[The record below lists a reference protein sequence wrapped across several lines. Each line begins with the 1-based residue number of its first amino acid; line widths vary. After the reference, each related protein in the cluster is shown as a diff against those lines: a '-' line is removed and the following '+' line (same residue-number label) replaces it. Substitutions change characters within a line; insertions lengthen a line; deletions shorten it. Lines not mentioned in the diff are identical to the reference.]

1 MAAHNKNKG
10 KTKAVK
16 TSLDSILLPENKEE
30 TKRIISDVG
39 DRINRLYVYTA
50 HFIRAYMIHLHH
62 KGTLD
67 ARKVLTIDFIR
78 MVFIYF
84 QEDKQTQEYKNFDDM
99 CNEHQILIDK
109 YRNTTNRK
117 STKDQNRLNLLE
129 KKIRDGPIIIPHNER
144 YNGNISDDNLNLLME
159 IDKFCEDH
167 GFPICQKIDGTGLSP
182 VINSLCDQIITNTE
196 TNIKLRFIDHLNHY
210 VNSLKIDD
218 DLKTKDKRKELRAL
232 KRKLYN
238 VKKHLV
244 EYSDVDSEDEYYQFI
259 TKCRQNILPVAI
271 PLRSNLLKEI
281 TDHPLDFLGY
291 MIKMSIKLEQKGK
304 KQLQV
309 IPLRKQFT
317 TKYFPMD
324 TSVILANFDFNEK
337 KILERNKTDNAPKIW
352 GAYFNMNHKIFRM
365 QDKLGYHFSYVM
377 STDGYSV
384 SLTFVDEIKHQKNII
399 KKQKM
404 NEGNRKALIAKSK
417 MNDEQRAAARILRL
431 EKQEAQR
438 SYKSKQTAARKA
450 EFLAQKKEEQIR
462 KKEEQ
467 AKKKEEQAARKKEE
481 QAKKKEEQA
490 ARKKEE
496 QLKKKEELARKR
508 AEAKKSICR
517 QRGIKKEQNDEEPKR
532 KVGRPRV
539 VKKISEQST
548 YIKQLH
554 AKSEFPYLDPD
565 NEKVIEEL
573 KTKNKVYVDPGKIR
587 IYTMIGKPIE
597 HILPKNKKCSHKG
610 YKGTDLD
617 CPKCLKHSIN
627 RPENMKK
634 CYHKEHNPD
643 TCHKCIEKNQES
655 LITCNHK
662 RPQISTSECSRCK
675 KHQEMK
681 ILKYSNSQR
690 INETKRNIYRK
701 RLTKHK
707 TEHSLFDKERE
718 LNGFNSK
725 SCDLKKFMDYIAVKF
740 GIYDEVNDEYKDPIF
755 RKLRWYSYINTQ
767 RSEQN
772 LVNSIKNTYGDDVV
786 LIMGDWSS
794 RSKNHLRGM
803 APTPMI
809 GIKRMLAK
817 SFKIYNL
824 DEYNTSKICN
834 KTKEVCKKMK
844 LKVDEQFKKKPKVKV
859 KKKRTATTS
868 KTAKTYR
875 LEKIHSILT
884 YKMENNRTGCI
895 NRDVNAVLNM
905 KEIGESIIKDD
916 IRPLV
921 FSRSSTSPSSSSNY
935 SP

>member
-1 MAAHNKNKG
+1 MATNNKVKG
-10 KTKAVK
+10 KTKVVK

-30 TKRIISDVG
+30 TKRIINDVG
-39 DRINRLYVYTA
+39 DRINRLYVYAT
-50 HFIRAYMIHLHH
+50 HFIRAYMIHLYH

-67 ARKVLTIDFIR
+67 ARKVLTKDFIR
-78 MVFIYF
+78 MVFLYF

-99 CNEHQILIDK
+99 RNEYQDLINK
-109 YRNTTNRK
+109 YHNTTNRK
-117 STKDQNRLNLLE
+117 STKDKNRLIFLE
-129 KKIRDGPIIIPHNER
+129 KKIRDGSLIIPPNER
-144 YNGNISDDNLNLLME
+144 YNNNISDFNLSLLME
-159 IDKFCEDH
+159 IDSFCEKN
-167 GFPICQKIDGTGLSP
+167 GFPICQKVDGTGLTQITNYLS
-182 VINSLCDQIITNTE
+182 DTIITNTE
-196 TNIKLRFIDHLNHY
+196 TNIKVHFIDHLNHY
-210 VNSLKIDD
+210 VNALKIDD
-218 DLKTKDKRKELRAL
+218 DLKAKDKRKELKVL

-238 VKKHLV
+238 VKRHLV
-244 EYSDVDSEDEYYQFI
+244 EYTDVTDENEYHQFI
-259 TKCRQNILPVAI
+259 TKCRQNILPVII
-271 PLRSNLLKEI
+271 PTNSNLLKEI

-291 MIKMSIKLEQKGK
+291 MIKMTIKLEKKGK

-324 TSVILANFDFNEK
+324 TSVILDNFDFDGK
-337 KILERNKTDNAPKIW
+337 SLLRSSKTSNAPKIW
-352 GAYFNMNHKIFRM
+352 GEYFNMDHKIFRR
-365 QDKLGYHFSYVM
+365 QSKLGYHFSYM
-377 STDGYSV
+377 MTTDGYSV
-384 SLTFVDEIKHQKNII
+384 SLTFIDEIKNQKKIAKEA
-399 KKQKM
+399 KKK
-404 NEGNRKALIAKSK
+404 EGRQKALIAKSQ
-417 MNDEQRAAARILRL
+417 MNDEQGAAARILRL

-438 SYKSKQTAARKA
+438 SYKSKRTAAEKA
-450 EFLAQKKEEQIR
+450 DFLAQKKEEL
-462 KKEEQ
+462 
-467 AKKKEEQAARKKEE
+467 ARKKEE
-481 QAKKKEEQA
+481 QAKKKEEQV

-496 QLKKKEELARKR
+496 QLKKKEEQARKR
-508 AEAKKSICR
+508 ADTKKNVGCKR
-517 QRGIKKEQNDEEPKR
+517 ATKNHLKNEEEQKK
-532 KVGRPRV
+532 VVRPRV
-539 VKKISEQST
+539 AKQIQEQST
-548 YIKQLH
+548 YIKYLH
-554 AKSEFPYLDPD
+554 SRSEFPYLDPD
-565 NEKVIEEL
+565 NVKVIEEL

-597 HILPKNKKCSHKG
+597 HILPKQKRCSHKE

-617 CPKCLKHSIN
+617 CPKCYKRSIN

-634 CYHKEHNPD
+634 CYHKDHNPD
-643 TCHKCIEKNQES
+643 TCHKCIEKKQTS

-662 RPQISTSECSRCK
+662 RPHTSTSECPRCK
-675 KHQEMK
+675 KHQEVK

-701 RLTKHK
+701 RLTTHK
-707 TEHSLFDKERE
+707 TERSLFTKEQE
-718 LNGFNSK
+718 LNGLNSK
-725 SCDLKKFMDYIAVKF
+725 SCDLKKFIDYVAMKF
-740 GIYDEVNDEYKDPIF
+740 KIYNDVNDEYKDPIF
-755 RKLRWYSYINTQ
+755 RKLRWHSYINTQ
-767 RSEQN
+767 RSEKN
-772 LVNSIKNTYGDDVV
+772 LVNNIKNTYGEDVV
-786 LIMGDWSS
+786 LVMGDWSS

-817 SFKIYNL
+817 SFKIYDL

-905 KEIGESIIKDD
+905 KEIGESIIRDN

-921 FSRSSTSPSSSSNY
+921 FSRSSTSSSSNY

>member
-1 MAAHNKNKG
+1 MTTNNKTKG
-10 KTKAVK
+10 KTKTIK

-30 TKRIISDVG
+30 TKRIINDVG
-39 DRINRLYVYTA
+39 DRINRLYVYAT
-50 HFIRAYMIHLHH
+50 HFIRAYMIHLYH
-62 KGTLD
+62 KDTLD
-67 ARKVLTIDFIR
+67 ARKVLTKDFIR
-78 MVFIYF
+78 MVFLYF
-84 QEDKQTQEYKNFDDM
+84 QEDKQTQEYKNFDDIR
-99 CNEHQILIDK
+99 NEYQNLIDK
-109 YRNTTNRK
+109 YRNNSNIK
-117 STKDQNRLNLLE
+117 STKDKNRLNLLE
-129 KKIRDGPIIIPHNER
+129 KKIRDGPVIFPANAR

-167 GFPICQKIDGTGLSP
+167 GFPICQKIEGTGLTQI
-182 VINSLCDQIITNTE
+182 VGYLCDQIITNTE
-196 TNIKLRFIDHLNHY
+196 TNIKVHFIDHLNHY
-210 VNSLKIDD
+210 INALKIDD
-218 DLKTKDKRKELRAL
+218 NLKTKDKRKELKAL

-238 VKKHLV
+238 VKRHLT
-244 EYSDVDSEDEYYQFI
+244 EYTNVAPEDEYHQFI
-259 TKCRQNILPVAI
+259 TKCRQNILPAI
-271 PLRSNLLKEI
+271 IPTNSNLLNEI
-281 TDHPLDFLGY
+281 IDHPLDFLGY

-324 TSVILANFDFNEK
+324 TSVILANFDFDGK
-337 KILERNKTDNAPKIW
+337 RLLSSSKTSNALKIW
-352 GAYFNMNHKIFRM
+352 GKYFNMDHKIFRR
-365 QDKLGYHFSYVM
+365 QGKLGYYFSYM
-377 STDGYSV
+377 MTTDGYSV
-384 SLTFVDEIKHQKNII
+384 SLTFVDEIKNQKKITKEA
-399 KKQKM
+399 KKK
-404 NEGNRKALIAKSK
+404 EGRQRALIAKSQ

-431 EKQEAQR
+431 EKQAAQR
-438 SYKSKQTAARKA
+438 SYKSKQTAAEKA
-450 EFLAQKKEEQIR
+450 KFLAQKKEEQ
-462 KKEEQ
+462 
-467 AKKKEEQAARKKEE
+467 ARKKEE

-490 ARKKEE
+490 AKKKEE
-496 QLKKKEELARKR
+496 QLKKKELARKR
-508 AEAKKSICR
+508 AEAKKSVGR
-517 QRGIKKEQNDEEPKR
+517 QRGIKKEQNDGEPKR
-532 KVGRPRV
+532 KVVRPRV
-539 VKKISEQST
+539 VKKSSEQST
-548 YIKQLH
+548 YIKHIH
-554 AKSEFPYLDPD
+554 ARSEFPYLDPD
-565 NEKVIEEL
+565 NMKVIAEL
-573 KTKNKVYVDPGKIR
+573 KTKNKVYIDPGKIR

-597 HILPKNKKCSHKG
+597 HILPKKKRCSHKG

-617 CPKCLKHSIN
+617 CPKCLKRSIN

-634 CYHKEHNPD
+634 CYHKDHNPD
-643 TCHKCIEKNQES
+643 TCHKCIEKNQTC

-662 RPQISTSECSRCK
+662 RSQASTSECGRCK

-718 LNGFNSK
+718 LNDFNSK

-740 GIYDEVNDEYKDPIF
+740 RIYDEVNDKYKDPIF

-772 LVNSIKNTYGDDVV
+772 LVNSIKQTYGEDVV
-786 LIMGDWSS
+786 LIMGDWSG
-794 RSKNHLRGM
+794 RSKNHLHGM

-844 LKVDEQFKKKPKVKV
+844 LKVDEQLKKKPKVKV
-859 KKKRTATTS
+859 KKKRTTTPE
-868 KTAKTYR
+868 TAKTYR

-905 KEIGESIIKDD
+905 KEIGESIIRDNV
-916 IRPLV
+916 RPLV
-921 FSRSSTSPSSSSNY
+921 FSRSSTSSSSNY

>member
-1 MAAHNKNKG
+1 M
-10 KTKAVK
+10 T
-16 TSLDSILLPENKEE
+16 D
-30 TKRIISDVG
+30 
-39 DRINRLYVYTA
+39 
-50 HFIRAYMIHLHH
+50 
-62 KGTLD
+62 
-67 ARKVLTIDFIR
+67 
-78 MVFIYF
+78 
-84 QEDKQTQEYKNFDDM
+84 
-99 CNEHQILIDK
+99 
-109 YRNTTNRK
+109 
-117 STKDQNRLNLLE
+117 
-129 KKIRDGPIIIPHNER
+129 PHS
-144 YNGNISDDNLNLLME
+144 NISDFNLSLLME
-159 IDKFCEDH
+159 IDSFCEKN
-167 GFPICQKIDGTGLSP
+167 GFPICQKVDGTGLTQ
-182 VINSLCDQIITNTE
+182 IIRYLCDQIITNTE
-196 TNIKLRFIDHLNHY
+196 TNIKVHFIDHLNHY
-210 VNSLKIDD
+210 VNALKIDD
-218 DLKTKDKRKELRAL
+218 DLKAKDKRKELKIL

-238 VKKHLV
+238 VKRHLV
-244 EYSDVDSEDEYYQFI
+244 EYTDVTPENEYHQFI
-259 TKCRQNILPVAI
+259 TKCRKNILPTSI
-271 PLRSNLLKEI
+271 PPRSNLLKEI
-281 TDHPLDFLGY
+281 IDHPLDFLGY

-309 IPLRKQFT
+309 IPLRKEFT

-324 TSVILANFDFNEK
+324 TSVILTNFDFNGK
-337 KILERNKTDNAPKIW
+337 NILERNITDNAPKIW
-352 GAYFNMNHKIFRM
+352 GEYFNMDHKIFRR
-365 QDKLGYHFSYVM
+365 QGKLGYHFSYM
-377 STDGYSV
+377 MKTDGYSV
-384 SLTFVDEIKHQKNII
+384 SLTFVDEIQHQKKIAKEA
-399 KKQKM
+399 KKK
-404 NEGNRKALIAKSK
+404 EGRQKALIVKSQ

-431 EKQEAQR
+431 EKQETQR
-438 SYKSKQTAARKA
+438 SYKSKRTAAEKA
-450 EFLAQKKEEQIR
+450 KFLAQ
-462 KKEEQ
+462 
-467 AKKKEEQAARKKEE
+467 KKEE

-508 AEAKKSICR
+508 AETKKNTSR
-517 QRGIKKEQNDEEPKR
+517 QRSTKNHAKNEEKPKKVVR
-532 KVGRPRV
+532 SRV
-539 VKKISEQST
+539 AKQIQEQST
-548 YIKQLH
+548 YIKYLH

-565 NEKVIEEL
+565 NEKIIEEL

-597 HILPKNKKCSHKG
+597 HILPKQKRCSHKG
-610 YKGTDLD
+610 YKGTNLD
-617 CPKCLKHSIN
+617 CPKCLKRSIN
-627 RPENMKK
+627 RPENMRK

-643 TCHKCIEKNQES
+643 TCYKCIEKNQRY

-662 RPQISTSECSRCK
+662 RPQMSTSECPRCK

-707 TEHSLFDKERE
+707 TEHSLFTKEQE

-740 GIYDEVNDEYKDPIF
+740 RIYDEINDEYKDPIF
-755 RKLRWYSYINTQ
+755 RKIRWHSYINSQ
-767 RSEQN
+767 RSERN
-772 LVNSIKNTYGDDVV
+772 LVDNIKNTYGDDVV

-859 KKKRTATTS
+859 KKKKIKATLE
-868 KTAKTYR
+868 TAKIYR

-884 YKMENNRTGCI
+884 YKMENNRIGCI

-905 KEIGESIIKDD
+905 KEIGESIIRDN

-921 FSRSSTSPSSSSNY
+921 FSRSSTSSSSNY

>member
-1 MAAHNKNKG
+1 MTTHNKLKG

-16 TSLDSILLPENKEE
+16 TSLDNILLPENKEE
-30 TKRIISDVG
+30 TKRIINDVG
-39 DRINRLYVYTA
+39 DRINRLYVYTT

-62 KGTLD
+62 KGILD
-67 ARKVLTIDFIR
+67 ARKVLTKDFIR
-78 MVFIYF
+78 MIFLYF

-99 CNEHQILIDK
+99 CNEHQDLINK
-109 YRNTTNRK
+109 YHHTANRK
-117 STKDQNRLNLLE
+117 STKDKNRLNLLE
-129 KKIRDGPIIIPHNER
+129 KKIRDGPIIIPPNEK
-144 YNGNISDDNLNLLME
+144 YNSNISDFNLSLLME
-159 IDKFCEDH
+159 IDSFCEKN
-167 GFPICQKIDGTGLSP
+167 GFPICQKVDGTGLTQIIGYLS
-182 VINSLCDQIITNTE
+182 DTIITNTE
-196 TNIKLRFIDHLNHY
+196 TNIKVHFIDHLNHY
-210 VNSLKIDD
+210 VNALKIGD
-218 DLKTKDKRKELRAL
+218 DLKAKDKRKELKVL

-238 VKKHLV
+238 VKRHLT
-244 EYSDVDSEDEYYQFI
+244 EYTNVAPEDEYHQFI
-259 TKCRQNILPVAI
+259 TKCRQNILPAI
-271 PLRSNLLKEI
+271 IPTNSYLLKEI

-309 IPLRKQFT
+309 IPLRKQFI

-324 TSVILANFDFNEK
+324 TSVILDNFDFDGK
-337 KILERNKTDNAPKIW
+337 RLLRSSKTSNAPKIW
-352 GAYFNMNHKIFRM
+352 GIYFNMNHKIFRR
-365 QDKLGYHFSYVM
+365 QRKLGYYFSYM
-377 STDGYSV
+377 MTTDGYSV
-384 SLTFVDEIKHQKNII
+384 SLSFIDEIKHQKKIVKEA
-399 KKQKM
+399 KKK
-404 NEGNRKALIAKSK
+404 EGRQRALIARSQ
-417 MNDEQRAAARILRL
+417 MNDEQRAATRILRL

-438 SYKSKQTAARKA
+438 SYKSKQTDARKA
-450 EFLAQKKEEQIR
+450 EFLIQKKEEQAR
-462 KKEEQ
+462 KKEER

-481 QAKKKEEQA
+481 QA
-490 ARKKEE
+490 RKKV
-496 QLKKKEELARKR
+496 
-508 AEAKKSICR
+508 EAKKNVGCKR
-517 QRGIKKEQNDEEPKR
+517 TTKNQVKNDEEPKKIIR
-532 KVGRPRV
+532 SHA
-539 VKKISEQST
+539 VKKSPEQST

-573 KTKNKVYVDPGKIR
+573 KTKNKAYVDPGKIR

-597 HILPKNKKCSHKG
+597 HILPKQKKCSHKG

-617 CPKCLKHSIN
+617 CPKCLKRSIN

-643 TCHKCIEKNQES
+643 TCHKCIEKNQKS

-662 RPQISTSECSRCK
+662 RPQASTSECSRCK
-675 KHQEMK
+675 KHQEVK

-707 TEHSLFDKERE
+707 TERSLFTKEQE

-725 SCDLKKFMDYIAVKF
+725 SCDFRKFMDYVAMKF
-740 GIYDEVNDEYKDPIF
+740 KIYNDVNDEYKDPIF
-755 RKLRWYSYINTQ
+755 RKLRWHSYINTQ

-772 LVNSIKNTYGDDVV
+772 LVNNIKYTYGDDVV

-817 SFKIYNL
+817 SFKIYDL

-844 LKVDEQFKKKPKVKV
+844 LKVDEQLKKKPKVKV
-859 KKKRTATTS
+859 KKKRIITTS
-868 KTAKTYR
+868 ETAKTYR
-875 LEKIHSILT
+875 LERIHSILT

-905 KEIGESIIKDD
+905 KEIGESIIKDN

-921 FSRSSTSPSSSSNY
+921 FSRSSTSSSSNY

>member
-1 MAAHNKNKG
+1 MATNNKTKG
-10 KTKAVK
+10 KTKVVK

-30 TKRIISDVG
+30 TKRIINDVG
-39 DRINRLYVYTA
+39 DRINRLYVYVT
-50 HFIRAYMIHLHH
+50 HFIRVYMIHLYH
-62 KGTLD
+62 KDILD
-67 ARKVLTIDFIR
+67 ARKVLTKDFIR

-99 CNEHQILIDK
+99 HDEYQNLIDK

-117 STKDQNRLNLLE
+117 STKDKNLLSVLE
-129 KKIRDGPIIIPHNER
+129 KKIRDGPIIIPPNEK

-167 GFPICQKIDGTGLSP
+167 MFPICQKVDGTGLATI
-182 VINSLCDQIITNTE
+182 VGYLCNQIITNTE
-196 TNIKLRFIDHLNHY
+196 TNIKVHFIDHLNHY
-210 VNSLKIDD
+210 VNALKIDD
-218 DLKTKDKRKELRAL
+218 DLKAKDKRKELKVL

-238 VKKHLV
+238 VKRHLV
-244 EYSDVDSEDEYYQFI
+244 EYTNADPEDEYYQLI
-259 TKCRQNILPVAI
+259 IKCRGNILPTSI
-271 PLRSNLLKEI
+271 PPRSNLLKEI

-291 MIKMSIKLEQKGK
+291 MIKMSIKLEEKGK

-317 TKYFPMD
+317 TKYYPID
-324 TSVILANFDFNEK
+324 TSVILDNFDFDGK
-337 KILERNKTDNAPKIW
+337 RLLRSSKTSNAPKIW
-352 GAYFNMNHKIFRM
+352 GTYFNMNHKIFRR
-365 QDKLGYHFSYVM
+365 QGKLGYHFSYVM

-384 SLTFVDEIKHQKNII
+384 SLTFVDKIQNEKNIT
-399 KKQKM
+399 KKTKM
-404 NEGNRKALIAKSK
+404 NEGKQKALIAKSQ

-438 SYKSKQTAARKA
+438 SYKSKQAAAEKA
-450 EFLAQKKEEQIR
+450 EFLAQ
-462 KKEEQ
+462 
-467 AKKKEEQAARKKEE
+467 KKEE

-496 QLKKKEELARKR
+496 QLRKKEEQARKK
-508 AEAKKSICR
+508 AEAKKNVGCKRSTKN
-517 QRGIKKEQNDEEPKR
+517 QIKNEEEPK
-532 KVGRPRV
+532 KIVRPRV
-539 VKKISEQST
+539 VKKVPEQST
-548 YIKQLH
+548 YIKHLH

-597 HILPKNKKCSHKG
+597 HILPKQKSCSYKG

-617 CPKCLKHSIN
+617 CPKCLKRSIN

-634 CYHKEHNPD
+634 CYHKDHNPD
-643 TCHKCIEKNQES
+643 TCHKCIEKNQEC

-662 RPQISTSECSRCK
+662 RPHTSTSECRRCK
-675 KHQEMK
+675 KHQEVK

-701 RLTKHK
+701 RLTKYK
-707 TEHSLFDKERE
+707 TEHSLFTKEQE

-725 SCDLKKFMDYIAVKF
+725 SCDLKKFMDYIATKF
-740 GIYDEVNDEYKDPIF
+740 RIYNEVNDEYKDPIF

-767 RSEQN
+767 KSEQN
-772 LVNSIKNTYGDDVV
+772 LVNNIKQTYGEDVV
-786 LIMGDWSS
+786 LIMGDWSG

-809 GIKRMLAK
+809 GIKRMLSK
-817 SFKIYNL
+817 TFKIYDL

-844 LKVDEQFKKKPKVKV
+844 LKVEEQLKKKPKVKV
-859 KKKRTATTS
+859 KKKKIKATLE
-868 KTAKTYR
+868 TAKTYR
-875 LEKIHSILT
+875 FEKIHSILT

-905 KEIGESIIKDD
+905 KEIGESIIRDN

-921 FSRSSTSPSSSSNY
+921 FSRSSTSSSSNY

>member
-1 MAAHNKNKG
+1 MATNNKVKG
-10 KTKAVK
+10 KTKVVK

-30 TKRIISDVG
+30 TKRIINDVG
-39 DRINRLYVYTA
+39 DRINRLYVYTT
-50 HFIRAYMIHLHH
+50 HFIRAYMIHLYH

-67 ARKVLTIDFIR
+67 ARKVLTKDFIR
-78 MVFIYF
+78 MVFLYF

-129 KKIRDGPIIIPHNER
+129 KKIRDGPIIIPPNER

-159 IDKFCEDH
+159 IDKFCENH
-167 GFPICQKIDGTGLSP
+167 GFPICQKIDGTGLTQ
-182 VINSLCDQIITNTE
+182 IIGYLCDQIITNTE
-196 TNIKLRFIDHLNHY
+196 TNIKVHFIDHLNHY
-210 VNSLKIDD
+210 VNALKIDD
-218 DLKTKDKRKELRAL
+218 DLKSKDKRKELKVL

-244 EYSDVDSEDEYYQFI
+244 EYTDVTPEDEYHQFI
-259 TKCRQNILPVAI
+259 TKCRQNILPLAI
-271 PLRSNLLKEI
+271 QTRSNLLKEI

-291 MIKMSIKLEQKGK
+291 MIKMSIKLEKKGK

-352 GAYFNMNHKIFRM
+352 GTYFNTNHKIFRR
-365 QDKLGYHFSYVM
+365 QCKLGYYFSYM
-377 STDGYSV
+377 MTTDGYSV
-384 SLTFVDEIKHQKNII
+384 SLTFVDEIKHQKKII
-399 KKQKM
+399 KEAKKK
-404 NEGNRKALIAKSK
+404 EGRQKALFDKSQ

-438 SYKSKQTAARKA
+438 SYKSKQTAAEKA
-450 EFLAQKKEEQIR
+450 DFIAQKKEEQ
-462 KKEEQ
+462 
-467 AKKKEEQAARKKEE
+467 AR
-481 QAKKKEEQA
+481 KKEEQA

-496 QLKKKEELARKR
+496 QLRKKEETKKNIGCKR
-508 AEAKKSICR
+508 STKNQLKNE
-517 QRGIKKEQNDEEPKR
+517 EEPK
-532 KVGRPRV
+532 KVVRPRV
-539 VKKISEQST
+539 VKKSPEQST
-548 YIKQLH
+548 YIKYLH

-565 NEKVIEEL
+565 NEKIIEEL

-597 HILPKNKKCSHKG
+597 HILPKQKKCSHKG

-617 CPKCLKHSIN
+617 CPKCLKRSIN

-643 TCHKCIEKNQES
+643 TCHKCIEKNQIS

-662 RPQISTSECSRCK
+662 RPHASTSECSRCK
-675 KHQEMK
+675 KHQEVK

-701 RLTKHK
+701 RLTTHK
-707 TEHSLFDKERE
+707 TEHSLFNKEQE

-740 GIYDEVNDEYKDPIF
+740 RIYDEVNDEYKDPIF

-772 LVNSIKNTYGDDVV
+772 LVNNIKNTYGDDVV
-786 LIMGDWSS
+786 LIMGDWSG

-859 KKKRTATTS
+859 KKKKIKATLE
-868 KTAKTYR
+868 TAKIYR

-884 YKMENNRTGCI
+884 YKMENNRIGCI

-905 KEIGESIIKDD
+905 KEIGESIIRDN

-921 FSRSSTSPSSSSNY
+921 FSRSSTSSSSNY